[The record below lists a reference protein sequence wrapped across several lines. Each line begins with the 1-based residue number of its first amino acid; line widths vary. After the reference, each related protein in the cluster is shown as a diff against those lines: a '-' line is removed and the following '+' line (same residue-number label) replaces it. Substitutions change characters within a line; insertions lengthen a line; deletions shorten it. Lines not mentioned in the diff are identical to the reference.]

1 MSSNIVILKKY
12 SYFSSSIVPETEF
25 ILIVQLN
32 HPPTTSIEGIKT
44 IMRTTIA
51 FLVFFSFIIA
61 GCGKSQEQIEMEKQ
75 ITQLKEEIASKDKF
89 VEEVTSTINDI
100 HNKLES
106 TWAMQ
111 KNIVQKTPTVE
122 NGKML
127 SQADIK
133 TQIMDRISNISS
145 IITENRK
152 KIANLQRILAEQK
165 TQYTG
170 LSLLVDDLKKSLEER
185 EKTIDSMRTQ
195 VQNLEGDIASKI
207 KTITVRDE
215 TIENQ
220 TKQMNK
226 VYYVAGKKSEL
237 EEKKIVSSE
246 GGILWGLL
254 GTTTVLTNTYNDGE
268 FTSLDKTKDMLIE
281 VIGTIKEIVP
291 VRDTA
296 SYTKEEKP
304 DKRTLLT
311 ITKPEIF
318 WRDSHLVIVTE

>member
-1 MSSNIVILKKY
+1 
-12 SYFSSSIVPETEF
+12 
-25 ILIVQLN
+25 
-32 HPPTTSIEGIKT
+32 
-44 IMRTTIA
+44 MRTTIA
-51 FLVFFSFIIA
+51 LLVVFSFIMA
-61 GCGKSQEQIEMEKQ
+61 GCGKSKEQIEMENQ
-75 ITQLKEEIASKDKF
+75 ITKLKEEIASKDRF

-100 HNKLES
+100 HNKLET

-122 NGKML
+122 NGKVL
-127 SQADIK
+127 SQVDLK
-133 TQIMDRISNISS
+133 TRIMDRISNIST

-152 KIANLQRILAEQK
+152 KIANLQHILSEQK
-165 TQYTG
+165 TQYAG
-170 LSLLVDDLKKSLEER
+170 LSLLVDDLKKSLDER

-226 VYYVAGKKSEL
+226 VYYVAGKKNEL
-237 EEKKIVSSE
+237 EEKKIVSRE

-254 GTTTVLTNTYNDGE
+254 GTTTVLTNTFNDEE
-268 FTSLDKTKDMLIE
+268 FTPLDKSKDMMIE
-281 VIGTIKEIVP
+281 VAGNIKEIVP

-318 WRDSHLVIVTE
+318 WRDSHVAIVTE

>member
-1 MSSNIVILKKY
+1 
-12 SYFSSSIVPETEF
+12 
-25 ILIVQLN
+25 
-32 HPPTTSIEGIKT
+32 
-44 IMRTTIA
+44 MRTTIA
-51 FLVFFSFIIA
+51 FLVVFSFIIA
-61 GCGKSQEQIEMEKQ
+61 GCGKSKEQIEMEKQ

-127 SQADIK
+127 SQVDLK
-133 TQIMDRISNISS
+133 TRIMDRISNIST

-152 KIANLQRILAEQK
+152 KIANLQHKLAEQK
-165 TQYTG
+165 TQYAG
-170 LSLLVDDLKKSLEER
+170 LSLLVDDLKKSLDER

-237 EEKKIVSSE
+237 EEKKIVSRE
-246 GGILWGLL
+246 GGILWGLV
-254 GTTTVLTNTYNDGE
+254 GTTTILTNTYTDEE
-268 FTSLDKTKDMLIE
+268 FTPLDKSKDMLIE
-281 VIGTIKEIVP
+281 VAGNIKEIVP

-311 ITKPEIF
+311 IKNPEIF
-318 WRDSHLVIVTE
+318 WRDSHLAIVTE

>member
-1 MSSNIVILKKY
+1 
-12 SYFSSSIVPETEF
+12 
-25 ILIVQLN
+25 
-32 HPPTTSIEGIKT
+32 
-44 IMRTTIA
+44 MRTTIA
-51 FLVFFSFIIA
+51 LLVVFSFIIA
-61 GCGKSQEQIEMEKQ
+61 GCGKSKEQIEMENQ
-75 ITQLKEEIASKDKF
+75 ITKLKEEIASKDRF

-100 HNKLES
+100 HNKLET

-127 SQADIK
+127 SQVDLK
-133 TQIMDRISNISS
+133 TRIMDRISNIST

-152 KIANLQRILAEQK
+152 KIADLQHKLAVQK
-165 TQYTG
+165 TQYAG
-170 LSLLVDDLKKSLEER
+170 LSLLVDDLKKSLDER

-207 KTITVRDE
+207 KTITLRDE
-215 TIENQ
+215 IIENQ

-237 EEKKIVSSE
+237 EEKKIVSRE

-254 GTTTVLTNTYNDGE
+254 GTTTVLTNTFNEAD
-268 FTSLDKTKDMLIE
+268 FTPLDKSKDMLIE
-281 VIGTIKEIVP
+281 VGGNIKEIVP

-296 SYTKEEKP
+296 SYIKEEKP

-318 WRDSHLVIVTE
+318 WRDSHLAIVTE

>member
-1 MSSNIVILKKY
+1 
-12 SYFSSSIVPETEF
+12 
-25 ILIVQLN
+25 
-32 HPPTTSIEGIKT
+32 
-44 IMRTTIA
+44 MRTTIA
-51 FLVFFSFIIA
+51 LLVVFSFIMA
-61 GCGKSQEQIEMEKQ
+61 GCGKSKEQIEMENQ
-75 ITQLKEEIASKDKF
+75 ITKLKEEIASKDRF
-89 VEEVTSTINDI
+89 VEDVTSTINDI
-100 HNKLES
+100 HNKLET

-122 NGKML
+122 NGKVL
-127 SQADIK
+127 SQVDLK
-133 TQIMDRISNISS
+133 TRIMDRISNIST

-152 KIANLQRILAEQK
+152 KIANLQHILAEQK
-165 TQYTG
+165 TPYAG
-170 LSLLVDDLKKSLEER
+170 LSLLVDDLKKSLDER

-226 VYYVAGKKSEL
+226 VYYVAGKKNEL
-237 EEKKIVSSE
+237 EEKKIVSRE

-254 GTTTVLTNTYNDGE
+254 GTTTVLTNTFNDEE
-268 FTSLDKTKDMLIE
+268 FTPLDKSKDMMIE
-281 VIGTIKEIVP
+281 VAGNIKEIVP

-318 WRDSHLVIVTE
+318 WRDSHVAIVTE